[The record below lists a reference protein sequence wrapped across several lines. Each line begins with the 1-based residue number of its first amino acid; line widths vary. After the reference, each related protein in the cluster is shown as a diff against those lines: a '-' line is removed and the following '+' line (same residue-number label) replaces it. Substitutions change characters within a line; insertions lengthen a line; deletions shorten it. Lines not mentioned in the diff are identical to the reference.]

1 MLINPWNRKAEF
13 LEVYDMQTEP
23 GVIPKKIPFPSKQ
36 EKRPLLPLMNTIR
49 EKKNQSREFVMTSLW
64 MLVDLVKV
72 QTTDWDFTKIVVE
85 ETTTFPVLVRSFF
98 FLLRTRK

>member
-1 MLINPWNRKAEF
+1 
-13 LEVYDMQTEP
+13 
-23 GVIPKKIPFPSKQ
+23 
-36 EKRPLLPLMNTIR
+36 
-49 EKKNQSREFVMTSLW
+49 MTSLW

-98 FLLRTRK
+98 FLLRTNKIWCGINLEVGIDHKEI